1 MIDKSDDKYM
11 SINNIS
17 NDIGSDSALE
27 HFARRVFD
35 KLISDGV
42 PPIPYYY
49 KVYFFNELDEENDK
63 FKKQIYE
70 LIAVEESSDLE
81 KDVEFERKLKNSFK
95 YSKELL
101 NHVAMTYKLSKK
113 LQELLS
119 MQLKEAAHITN
130 NKTLMKLINNFQN
143 NLKLID
149 SRLQKEITDIKNVY
163 AKNIETLKSIESNSI
178 YDARY
183 GVYKKNYFLSEVKKE
198 LVLIN
203 KFHHIS
209 SVLLVKL
216 KDDVLDKIKSEKSRI
231 LVNRSLSKIMLKTS
245 RRTDVVANF
254 EENIFAMLL
263 KHTDIIGAQKTVER
277 LADTISNAA
286 IFLEEEELELQ
297 IVAGIVEL
305 KESKNE
311 SETFVSEALKALKDA
326 EKNNQLYA
334 IAKVN

>member
-1 MIDKSDDKYM
+1 MIDNKYTNV
-11 SINNIS
+11 NNEA
-17 NDIGSDSALE
+17 GADSSLE
-27 HFARRVFD
+27 HFTRRVFD

-81 KDVEFERKLKNSFK
+81 KDLEFERILKKSFK

-101 NHVAMTYKLSKK
+101 NRVAMTYKISKK
-113 LQELLS
+113 LQEVLA
-119 MQLKEAAHITN
+119 MQLQEASHVTN
-130 NKTLMKLINNFQN
+130 NKALIKLISGFQN

-149 SRLQKEITDIKNVY
+149 SKLKNEIVEIKNIY
-163 AKNIETLKSIESNSI
+163 AKNISTLKNIESNSI
-178 YDARY
+178 YDSRY

-198 LVLIN
+198 LILIN
-203 KFHHIS
+203 KFHHVS

-216 KDDVLDKIKSEKSRI
+216 KDDVFNKIKSEKSRI
-231 LVNRSLSKIMLKTS
+231 LVNRSLAKIMLKTS
-245 RRTDVVANF
+245 RRTDIIANF

-286 IFLEEEELELQ
+286 IFLEEEEVELQ
-297 IVAGIVEL
+297 IVAGIIEL
-305 KESKNE
+305 KESKKNV
-311 SETFVSEALKALKDA
+311 ETFVSETLKSLNEA
-326 EKNNQLYA
+326 EKNEQLYA

>member
-1 MIDKSDDKYM
+1 MTNKKF
-11 SINNIS
+11 NNECIT
-17 NDIGSDSALE
+17 DSSLE
-27 HFARRVFD
+27 HFAKRVFD

-49 KVYFFNELDEENDK
+49 KVYFFNELDEENEK

-70 LIAVEESSDLE
+70 LISLEETNDLE
-81 KDVEFERKLKNSFK
+81 KDVAFERKLKNSFK

-101 NHVAMTYKLSKK
+101 NHVAIAYKLSKK
-113 LQELLS
+113 IQELLAV
-119 MQLKEAAHITN
+119 QLQEAAHITN
-130 NKTLMKLINNFQN
+130 NKTLIKLINGFQN

-149 SRLQKEITDIKNVY
+149 SRFEKEITDIKNIY
-163 AKNIETLKSIESNSI
+163 SKNIETLKSIESNSI
-178 YDARY
+178 YDSRY
-183 GVYKKNYFLSEVKKE
+183 GVYKKNYFLREVKKE

-216 KDDVLDKIKSEKSRI
+216 KDNVLNKIKSEKSRV

-305 KESKNE
+305 KESDKD
-311 SETFVSEALKALKDA
+311 SETFVFEALKSLKEA
-326 EKNNQLYA
+326 EKNNQLYE
-334 IAKVN
+334 IAKVK